1 MKGRFS
7 NHQPPSTNPPSGLRP
22 LPLIVLPLQ
31 HPPGDEAVHR
41 LAGAEPHVAHPG
53 IAPEHAPF
61 HRRQRLAAV
70 HALVLEQVAQVLS
83 EQQPHPARARMA
95 AAGELEVD
103 QRRAAVLEHQP
114 VGLLGQVVVG
124 DAAPVQL
131 LQQAARAAEIRQVAA
146 RRALVHRRALHVA
159 AVEPAS
165 VPAQQLRH
173 VGHPGDRLQRQ
184 RLAPGQPPGRKTQ
197 PGGHVHQVAAHEF
210 AVGAAHQRDAAEAV
224 GLQCAGFDGGVR
236 FHGRS
241 VGERSGGGC
250 HNRQMESGWFDATL
264 AWISAHPVAAGG
276 LIFLIAFCD
285 AIVVLGILVPA
296 LPLLFAIG
304 ALIGL
309 GHIDGPYAVTC
320 AAAGAF
326 IGDGIGYWV
335 GRRWGPQLRE
345 HWPFRRYPQLLDRGE
360 QVFRR
365 HGTTGILIARFVG
378 AIRAFVP
385 AIAGMLRMPL
395 RRYVPM
401 SLLACFLW
409 AGLFLAPGWIF
420 GASYDAVAA
429 VADRLVLVLGG
440 LLLVLAL
447 AWAGV
452 LYGYRWFDRH
462 ANALLARA
470 LLWTR
475 SHPRLGRYA
484 AALIDP
490 RRPESASLAIL
501 AACLLAIGGAWFALL
516 VTVWMRGEPLALDL
530 SLFGLMYEL
539 RNPLADRL
547 MAGLASI
554 GDWEVLLP
562 AASLALAWLLWRRRW
577 IAAVHWVAALTFG
590 LVLTTG
596 LSRLVDMPL
605 PPTAPSGFGFPSVS
619 VTMSTIAFGFF
630 AVLIARELPGRSRV
644 WPYMVSGL
652 VVALLGFARLYL
664 GAHWLSDVVGGMLL
678 GIVWLLVLGIAY
690 RRHVARSF
698 WMRPLAAV
706 FYLSFAVAALW
717 HAPRAVD
724 PLL

>member
-1 MKGRFS
+1 
-7 NHQPPSTNPPSGLRP
+7 
-22 LPLIVLPLQ
+22 
-31 HPPGDEAVHR
+31 
-41 LAGAEPHVAHPG
+41 
-53 IAPEHAPF
+53 
-61 HRRQRLAAV
+61 
-70 HALVLEQVAQVLS
+70 
-83 EQQPHPARARMA
+83 
-95 AAGELEVD
+95 
-103 QRRAAVLEHQP
+103 
-114 VGLLGQVVVG
+114 
-124 DAAPVQL
+124 
-131 LQQAARAAEIRQVAA
+131 
-146 RRALVHRRALHVA
+146 
-159 AVEPAS
+159 
-165 VPAQQLRH
+165 
-173 VGHPGDRLQRQ
+173 
-184 RLAPGQPPGRKTQ
+184 
-197 PGGHVHQVAAHEF
+197 
-210 AVGAAHQRDAAEAV
+210 
-224 GLQCAGFDGGVR
+224 
-236 FHGRS
+236 
-241 VGERSGGGC
+241 
-250 HNRQMESGWFDATL
+250 MESGWFDATL

-309 GHIDGPYAVTC
+309 GHIDGPYAITC

-452 LYGYRWFDRH
+452 LYSYRWFDRH

-501 AACLLAIGGAWFALL
+501 AACLLAIGWAWFALL

-530 SLFGLMYEL
+530 SLYRAMYEL

-562 AASLALAWLLWRRRW
+562 AATLTLAWLLWRRRW
-577 IAAVHWVAALTFG
+577 IAAVHWVAALAFG

-619 VTMSTIAFGFF
+619 VTMGTIAFGFF

-678 GIVWLLVLGIAY
+678 GIVWLLLLGIAY

-724 PLL
+724 PLLERFQAPPPSLVLDIAGWWERDWTRLPAQRRERDASRRWSLELQVAGPLEPLQAQLHGQGWRVQAQANWTATLGLLDDDVPAERQAVLPATLGAEAESLLLRRADADGRLQVLRLWRAPALLADGTALWIGVTQTLEYERPLSGLFGIWLPVPDNDAAFIALRRSLAGFALREAPHPDSGAPVLRVRTDAAGSGEQR